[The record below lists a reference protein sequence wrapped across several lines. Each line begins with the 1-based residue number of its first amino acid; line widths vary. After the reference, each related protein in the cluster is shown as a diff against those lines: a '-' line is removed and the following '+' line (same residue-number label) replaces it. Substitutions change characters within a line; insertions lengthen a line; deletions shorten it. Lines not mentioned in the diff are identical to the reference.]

1 MTFDF
6 VIIHYNALKIRN
18 RILGFLKITLN
29 FQNFSCNFLG
39 IVLQKVVH
47 VHLSRNGDG
56 TEQKEDA
63 GIFPEKQFFRKFP
76 AFVLLRDAL
85 FLHMHIMVQTQSQ
98 YSSTTNE
105 LKYVC
110 M

>member
-6 VIIHYNALKIRN
+6 LILIIHYIALKIRN
-18 RILGFLKITLN
+18 RIFGFLKITLN

-39 IVLQKVVH
+39 I

-63 GIFPEKQFFRKFP
+63 GIFPEKHFFRKFP

-85 FLHMHIMVQTQSQ
+85 FLHMHNIMVQTQSQ